1 MQAFSIFM
9 ALLLVMF
16 TANSSP
22 ISSTELTQRAN
33 SGFAPLVNLY
43 QMVRADNEN
52 LRERLL
58 NSSIK
63 TVSSAKGFAG
73 NHDAS
78 KVLSEF
84 LSGAEERTEM
94 DSKLSLLWL
103 KLANVILP
111 YKKTVEAS
119 KKQLKKSTKKFS
131 VDQGELLTKA
141 NMRARKV
148 MKTNEVPS
156 TEHPVVGV
164 IGKNSTDA
172 NLNANLGVNA
182 DVNISGFLSKLFGG
196 SSEEEEEE
204 EQGEVGAQDYCDD
217 DEDDDESSCADDSDS
232 DDEGYYSDRHGDY
245 DTCIYST
252 GAAHTN
258 GTSHGN
264 HTHRPLGHRF
274 RNQSRSLKKSFT
286 LSNLSNYSNILGVFK
301 FTSFGM
307 LRFNYNGIS
316 GLVIGLLAAIIFA

>member
-1 MQAFSIFM
+1 M

-22 ISSTELTQRAN
+22 ISSTELSQRAN

-43 QMVRADNEN
+43 QMVRADNED

-58 NSSIK
+58 NSSMK
-63 TVSSAKGFAG
+63 TVSSAKGLTG
-73 NHDAS
+73 NHDAR

-156 TEHPVVGV
+156 TEHPAVGV
-164 IGKNSTDA
+164 IGKNFTDA
-172 NLNANLGVNA
+172 NLDVNV

-204 EQGEVGAQDYCDD
+204 EQGQVGAQDYCDD
-217 DEDDDESSCADDSDS
+217 DEDDDESSCLDNSDS
-232 DDEGYYSDRHGDY
+232 DDEGNYSDRYSDY

-258 GTSHGN
+258 GTPHGN
-264 HTHRPLGHRF
+264 HTHRPLGHRY
-274 RNQSRSLKKSFT
+274 RNHSRSLKKSFT